1 MANILLLTHRIPF
14 PPDKGDKIHT
24 YHLLRH
30 LGRQHRLMVGT
41 FVDDPKDEVHVPEV
55 KKLCADL
62 HAARL
67 YPPLARLRCLGGL
80 VRNKSLT
87 EAYYRHAGMA
97 RWVKQTNAQRAV
109 DAVIVHSSSM
119 LQYAQPLQAPLIAD
133 MNDVDSAK
141 WGEYGRSRRWPLSW
155 VYRRESVHLLKEERR
170 GAQQARLSLF
180 ATRRE
185 AALFKS
191 LAPESASRVQVLGNG
206 VDTTYYNVEASR
218 ASPYTGD
225 ELPIVFVGTMDY
237 YPNVDAVTW
246 FVAEIL
252 PALRARRPK
261 VHFYVVGRNPTPGV
275 QALAG
280 PDVSVMGVVP
290 DVRPWL
296 QHAAAVVVPLRVVR
310 GIINK
315 ALEAMAMACPVVTT
329 VACAE
334 SLQAQADHHLLAAPD
349 AAGFAAVLDGLLG
362 DQGAAARLGQAA
374 RRFVCGEYSWS
385 ERMERLDRYLVQAT
399 GARA

>member
-1 MANILLLTHRIPF
+1 MANILFLTHRIPY

-41 FVDDPKDEVHVPEV
+41 FVDDPGDEQHLPQVRS
-55 KKLCADL
+55 LCAEM

-67 YPPLARLRCLGGL
+67 YPSLARLRCLGGL
-80 VRNKSLT
+80 LRNKALT
-87 EAYYRHAGMA
+87 LGYYRDAGMA
-97 RWVKQTNAQRAV
+97 RWVRQTSAQRTV

-141 WGEYGRSRRWPLSW
+141 WDEYGRSRRWPLSW
-155 VYRRESVHLLKEERR
+155 LYRRESTCLLKEERR

-185 AALFKS
+185 AALFKTV
-191 LAPESASRVQVLGNG
+191 APESASRVQVLGNG
-206 VDTTYYNVEASR
+206 VDTAYYSVEADR
-218 ASPYTGD
+218 VSPYASD
-225 ELPIVFVGTMDY
+225 VLPVVFVGTMDY
-237 YPNVDAVTW
+237 FPNVDAVAW

-252 PALRARRPK
+252 PLLRTRQPRA
-261 VHFYVVGRNPTPGV
+261 HFYVVGRNPTADV

-280 PDVSVMGVVP
+280 SGVSVVGSVS

-315 ALEAMAMACPVVTT
+315 ALEAMAMERPVVTT
-329 VACAE
+329 SDCAD
-334 SLQAQADHHLLAAPD
+334 SLQAQNEQHLLAAPD
-349 AAGFAAVLDGLLG
+349 AVGFVAQLDRLLG
-362 DQGAAARLGQAA
+362 DSSAAAELGRAA

-385 ERMERLDRYLVQAT
+385 ERMERLDHYLDQAA
-399 GARA
+399 GVRA